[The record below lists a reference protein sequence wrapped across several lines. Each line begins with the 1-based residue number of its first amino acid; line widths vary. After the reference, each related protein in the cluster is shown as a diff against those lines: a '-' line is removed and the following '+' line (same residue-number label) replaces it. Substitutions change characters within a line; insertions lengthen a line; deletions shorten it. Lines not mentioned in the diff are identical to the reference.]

1 MVQYRS
7 EGSTKAFRYP
17 WTISR
22 DSVPPHGYSVRCSG
36 TCGPVGMMNRAS
48 VQRSGTVPLSQW
60 FAVPH
65 NQTNRAAVNSRTFTK
80 AQSSSIDFDRC
91 GPERRRND
99 GGKAQARIIDAVF
112 PPQIGYQE
120 DRIRCSQL
128 VFIDCTCGANPVC
141 WRDTIIQAL
150 YWITY
155 RGSWRQ
161 LSCNCHDI
169 LNMQPDFRSIGPFG
183 ADTLLRELVGQVLTV
198 RRRIGYIGLQ
208 CGVHDR
214 CMCAYFTSPLLRREY
229 PPSSPTCHRIEKK
242 ESMDEVLNLVSAE
255 SRTALVKREKKAKTN
270 MSSLDV
276 DDNHHWV

>member
-1 MVQYRS
+1 MY
-7 EGSTKAFRYP
+7 E
-17 WTISR
+17 
-22 DSVPPHGYSVRCSG
+22 
-36 TCGPVGMMNRAS
+36 
-48 VQRSGTVPLSQW
+48 GTVPLSQW

-141 WRDTIIQAL
+141 WRNTIIQAL

-183 ADTLLRELVGQVLTV
+183 AGTIETRYELSWRVEEKWV
-198 RRRIGYIGLQ
+198 IGYP
-208 CGVHDR
+208 R
-214 CMCAYFTSPLLRREY
+214 S
-229 PPSSPTCHRIEKK
+229 
-242 ESMDEVLNLVSAE
+242 VLISNTGSAG
-255 SRTALVKREKKAKTN
+255 S
-270 MSSLDV
+270 
-276 DDNHHWV
+276 